1 MYCNGVEDKEDLFQD
16 IVLQLWKAYP
26 SYRGDSKISTWIYRL
41 AINNAITRLRK
52 VKRQKNFDALGEE
65 AFAVPAMN
73 DQPDEKLTLLYEAIK
88 LLSDVE
94 RALTML
100 YLDSLSYKEI
110 AEIMGI
116 TESNVGFKLNKI
128 KTKLRTLVKN

>member
-1 MYCNGVEDKEDLFQD
+1 M
-16 IVLQLWKAYP
+16 
-26 SYRGDSKISTWIYRL
+26 GD
-41 AINNAITRLRK
+41 
-52 VKRQKNFDALGEE
+52 E

-73 DQPDEKLTLLYEAIK
+73 DQPDEKLNILYGAIK
-88 LLSDVE
+88 QLSDVE

-100 YLDSLSYKEI
+100 YLDSLSTKEI
-110 AEIMGI
+110 AEIIGI